1 MSLYQVT
8 SLNQKF
14 STVRL
19 ISSFSHLS
27 LISLRAHTL
36 GLRESHLSLISLH
49 AHTLGLRESHLSLF
63 CCPPFFVVLLSYPG
77 GRERHLC
84 SPRAGSDFNSTRH

>member
-27 LISLRAHTL
+27 LISLR
-36 GLRESHLSLISLH
+36 